1 MSTWSLS
8 PAFSIEQE
16 QTNYSKNTKVIAKP
30 MAKSLCTPGF
40 SQTPAC
46 QQMTLEQAVAKQRL
60 RGRRRV
66 AGISITR
73 EQE

>member
-1 MSTWSLS
+1 LRQDRRNRS
-8 PAFSIEQE
+8 
-16 QTNYSKNTKVIAKP
+16 NKTKVIAKP
-30 MAKSLCTPGF
+30 MAKFLCTPGF

-46 QQMTLEQAVAKQRL
+46 QQMTLEQTVAKQRL

-73 EQE
+73 EQELPYG